1 MHNMNRFKHFILF
14 LIIILHSA
22 VAFSCGYGYIGDCST
37 GVHLSINGTVDSFEV
52 AQCPY
57 LKSFDGLD
65 LGSIQNLALVKATS
79 ITWESCT
86 NNVTG
91 VQLIY
96 NIHKVN
102 ESPGNWLALNL
113 NQDYHIQDGAYD
125 TRYSSKSGNVNL
137 LSGLSLGQDYILEVY
152 FIALVDTIGNDFIP
166 EASLKQDNN
175 GKNYKIRFRYDGPNA
190 PPFTVVTTLVQNL
203 KCNGDQSGRA
213 GVSVYGNQTNLFY
226 QWSNVNS
233 NFFAQYNLPAGSYTV
248 TVSGIN
254 GYTQARTIVL
264 TEPPA
269 LQLVLVQAPIEVGC
283 AGTDT
288 LYTTISATNKAQKPT
303 YAWFKDGI
311 LVSTD
316 SVYTTP
322 LFPLINNLSVTI
334 KDAQGCTETKNANL
348 TITQYS
354 ALNLYLTV
362 QNCTTTSSNDGAL
375 SALIFGGK
383 SPYTVQWSNG
393 ASGDYLNQLA
403 PGQYCVTITDAIQCS
418 TINCAT
424 VTAPV
429 ASQEPSGLN
438 SWTLQP
444 NPARAGTEII
454 VKSLEKPAF
463 IQFFNSNGQ
472 LLAAKVPQ
480 AELEDIP
487 FRLAADLPV
496 GMYWLVVQTAGKYSR
511 QSLIVY

>member
-1 MHNMNRFKHFILF
+1 MHNMYRFKHFILF
-14 LIIILHSA
+14 SIIILNSA
-22 VAFSCGYGYIGDCST
+22 VAFSCGYGYIGNCST

-65 LGSIQNLALVKATS
+65 LGSIQNLLLAKATS

-86 NNVTG
+86 YNVTG

-102 ESPGNWLALNL
+102 QSPGNWLAFNL
-113 NQDYHIQDGAYD
+113 DEDYNIEDGAYN
-125 TRYSSKSGNVNL
+125 TRYHSKSGNVNL
-137 LSGLSLGQDYILEVY
+137 LNGLSLGQDYILEVY
-152 FIALVDTIGNDFIP
+152 FIALVDTVGNDLIP
-166 EASLKQDNN
+166 EANLKQDNN

-190 PPFTVVTTLVQNL
+190 PPFAVVTTLAQNL
-203 KCNGDQSGRA
+203 KCNSDLSGRA
-213 GVSVYGNQTNLFY
+213 GVSVYGNQSNLFY

-233 NFFAQYNLPAGSYTV
+233 NFFAQYNLPAGTYTV
-248 TVSGIN
+248 TVSGIS

-269 LQLVLVQAPIEVGC
+269 LQLVLVQAPIEIGC

-288 LYTTISATNKAQKPT
+288 LFTTISATNKAQKPT
-303 YAWFKDGI
+303 YTWFKNGI

-322 LFPLINNLSVTI
+322 VFPIINNLYVTI

-362 QNCTTTSSNDGAL
+362 QNCTTTSSNDGTL

-383 SPYTVQWSNG
+383 TPYAVQWSNG
-393 ASGDYLNQLA
+393 ANGDYLNQLA
-403 PGQYCVTITDAIQCS
+403 PGQYCVTITDALQCS

-429 ASQEPSGLN
+429 SLQDVNGLN
-438 SWTLQP
+438 FWKLQP
-444 NPARAGTEII
+444 NPARAGAEITLQ
-454 VKSLEKPAF
+454 SLEQPAL
-463 IQFFNSNGQ
+463 IQLFSTTGQ
-472 LLAAKVPQ
+472 LLATQSAVD
-480 AELEDIP
+480 EVGEVR
-487 FRLAADLPV
+487 FRLAADLTA
-496 GMYWLVVQTAGKYSR
+496 GMYWLLVQSAGKYSL
-511 QSLIVY
+511 QQLIVH

>member
-1 MHNMNRFKHFILF
+1 MYRFKHFILL
-14 LIIILHSA
+14 LILILNSA
-22 VAFSCGYGYIGDCST
+22 VAFACGFGYIGDCST
-37 GVHLSINGTVDSFEV
+37 GIHLSINGTVDSFEV

-91 VQLIY
+91 VQLVY
-96 NIHKVN
+96 SIHKIN
-102 ESPGNWLALNL
+102 ESPGSWASFNL
-113 NQDYHIQDGAYD
+113 SQDYHIEDGAYD
-125 TRYSSKSGNVNL
+125 TRYSSRTGNVNL
-137 LSGLSLGQDYILEVY
+137 LNGLSLGQDYVLEVY
-152 FIALVDTIGNDFIP
+152 FIAYVDTIGNDFIP
-166 EASLKQDNN
+166 ETSLKQDNN
-175 GKNYKIRFRYDGPNA
+175 GKNYKVRFRYDGPNA

-203 KCNGDQSGRA
+203 KCHDDQSGRA

-233 NFFAQYNLPAGSYTV
+233 NFFAQYNLPAGTYTV

-269 LQLVLVQAPIEVGC
+269 LQLVLVQAPVVAVC

-288 LYTTISATNKAQKPT
+288 LYATISATNQAQKPT
-303 YAWFKDGI
+303 YAWYNNGI

-316 SVYTTP
+316 SVYTVAVP
-322 LFPLINNLSVTI
+322 SILNNLVVTI
-334 KDAQGCTETKNANL
+334 KDAQGCTETETANISVTL
-348 TITQYS
+348 YP

-383 SPYTVQWSNG
+383 SPYIVQWSNG
-393 ASGDYLNQLA
+393 ATGDYVDQLA
-403 PGQYCVTITDAIQCS
+403 PGQYCVTITDAVQCS

-429 ASQEPSGLN
+429 SAQAPDDVN

-454 VKSLEKPAF
+454 VKSLGKPAF
-463 IQFFNSNGQ
+463 IQLFGSNGQ
-472 LLAAKVPQ
+472 LLATKVPQ
-480 AELEDIP
+480 EELEDIP
-487 FRLAADLPV
+487 FRLAADLPS
-496 GMYWLVVQTAGKYSR
+496 GIYWLVVQAAGNYSR
-511 QSLIVY
+511 QPLMVH